1 MNQDKIINDMINNEK
16 DICKKNIFKMIDQA
30 RNYHVNNIDISKYYN
45 LPEEFDKY
53 KIDDITNRFKLN
65 DEVNTYKIDILNS
78 LLKDLYNEKKFLEYR
93 FKKEQEL
100 SQQEYIDYST
110 NIVTRNDYVSKWLNE
125 FNNK

>member
-16 DICKKNIFKMIDQA
+16 
-30 RNYHVNNIDISKYYN
+30 VNNIDISKYYN

>member
-1 MNQDKIINDMINNEK
+1 
-16 DICKKNIFKMIDQA
+16 
-30 RNYHVNNIDISKYYN
+30 
-45 LPEEFDKY
+45 
-53 KIDDITNRFKLN
+53 N